1 MAASSVL
8 ASRRA
13 RALGGWAVV
22 VALVVFVLVLP
33 RFGSAN
39 TLFFWETVA
48 TEALFALSV
57 NVLFGEV
64 GVPSFGQA
72 AFFGGG
78 AYAVGMAMEH
88 HWPLLAAAGLAV
100 AVGGVLAALAGLLL
114 GRLGGLAFAMVT
126 LAVAQAMYELVLKVS
141 TFGSY
146 NGIADVLP
154 TKLGPF
160 NLVLE
165 RDFWFFVVVV
175 VGIGAGVLYWVHRSP
190 FGHALRAIRQDPV
203 RARFLGLDVTRY
215 RLGAFVIAGATA
227 GLAGGLYALVY
238 TVVSPQSLYWTTSAQ
253 PIIMA
258 LVGGMGV
265 FAGPVLGAALLTW
278 LSRSVGQSTVYYDLY
293 LGLILLFVLLVM
305 PEGILG
311 LGRPGAAPRRLAAFL
326 RRRRP
331 RPRPDAPPAAP
342 ETSSRAP
349 AAVAPVDRGGS

>member
-1 MAASSVL
+1 ML
-8 ASRRA
+8 PKWIPGSRRA
-13 RALGGWAVV
+13 RAVGGWAIVA
-22 VALVVFVLVLP
+22 ALVVFVVVLG
-33 RFGSAN
+33 RSGSAN

-48 TEALFALSV
+48 VEALFALSV

-78 AYAVGMAMEH
+78 AYALGMAMEH
-88 HWPLLAAAGLAV
+88 HWPLLAAVVLSV
-100 AVGGVLAALAGLLL
+100 VVGAVLAAIAGLLL

-146 NGIADVLP
+146 NGITDVLP

-165 RDFWFFVVVV
+165 RNFWFFVVVA
-175 VGIGAGVLYWVHRSP
+175 VGIGAAVLYWIHRSP

-215 RLGAFVIAGATA
+215 RMGAFVIAGATA

-238 TVVSPQSLYWTTSAQ
+238 TVVSPQSLYWTTSAE

-258 LVGGMGV
+258 LVGGMGI

-278 LSRSVGQSTVYYDLY
+278 LSRTVGQSTVYYDLY

-311 LGRPGAAPRRLAAFL
+311 LGRPGAAPRRLAAL
-326 RRRRP
+326 VRRRRP
-331 RPRPDAPPAAP
+331 GPRDEEAPPEP
-342 ETSSRAP
+342 EALAVGR
-349 AAVAPVDRGGS
+349 AVAEPIERGG